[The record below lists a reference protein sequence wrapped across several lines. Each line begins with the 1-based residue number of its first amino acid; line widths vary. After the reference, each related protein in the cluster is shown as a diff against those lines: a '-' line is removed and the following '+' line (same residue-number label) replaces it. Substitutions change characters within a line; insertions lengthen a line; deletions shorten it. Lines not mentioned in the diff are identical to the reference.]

1 MENDIWFEDVG
12 NYKFN
17 SPLWSA
23 QQFRSVL
30 DKEIKVAL
38 HHIVACQSQLKP
50 IFPINYS
57 LTQQTYYSI

>member
-1 MENDIWFEDVG
+1 MLVIT
-12 NYKFN
+12 N
-17 SPLWSA
+17 STAHCGVHNSS
-23 QQFRSVL
+23 QVFL